1 MSEYKE
7 ENQRH
12 TLCRAMALVQSKSFK
27 AFKRDFKS
35 NEWSIE
41 NQITYDFLKA
51 QLEFIKGNSKKANK
65 LLGIAMQQKSG
76 IYLINF
82 IFFFN
87 LGNKSPNFNYTI

>member
-1 MSEYKE
+1 MSECKE

-65 LLGIAMQQKSG
+65 LLGIGKKHALKKYDQFALNTSC
-76 IYLINF
+76 F
-82 IFFFN
+82 
-87 LGNKSPNFNYTI
+87 